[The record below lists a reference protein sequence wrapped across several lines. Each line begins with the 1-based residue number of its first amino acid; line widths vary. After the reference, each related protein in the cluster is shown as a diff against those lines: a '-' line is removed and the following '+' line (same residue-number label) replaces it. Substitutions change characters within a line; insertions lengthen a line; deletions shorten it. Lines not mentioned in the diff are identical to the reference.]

1 VNRTRA
7 RAWNE
12 NRGIPPIPPLDVIAE
27 VDIEPDVVEV
37 DAAAVVTEVDAFAVA
52 LVELETEDVSIVTWC
67 MLWEYARVSVS

>member
-12 NRGIPPIPPLDVIAE
+12 NPGIPPIPPLDVIAE
-27 VDIEPDVVEV
+27 VD
-37 DAAAVVTEVDAFAVA
+37 AFAAA